1 MKLYLFLYPLLVWL
15 GGGKPAPENLAYIE
29 QYRLLAMLEQQ
40 RTGVPAAITMAQ
52 ALHESAA
59 GKGDLAM
66 RSNNHF
72 GIKCKATWTGP
83 KVYHDDDAQGECFRA
98 YASVY
103 ASYQDHSD
111 FLKQNARYAALF
123 TNELFDY
130 KAWARGLK
138 QAGYATNPRY
148 ADILIKTI
156 EDHNL
161 NALTVLATQLS
172 ANDSSGLAVYRFDS
186 SSVAVAASTDSTPAQ
201 NTDERSVAAAA
212 AAIEA
217 AVAAQQFPEG
227 VFTINGCKVVYLPT
241 ETSLLA
247 LAQQHGLTLGDLI
260 RYNDLPAQA
269 VLANAQLVFLEKKKT
284 TTTVGAYTLL
294 PGQSLWHAA
303 QALGIKLS
311 VLQAANP
318 RLQPYQAANVATPIQ
333 VKGTR

>member
-123 TNELFDY
+123 TNELMDY

-186 SSVAVAASTDSTPAQ
+186 SVAVAASIDSTPAQ
-201 NTDERSVAAAA
+201 NPDEQPVGASAT
-212 AAIEA
+212 AIET
-217 AVAAQQFPEG
+217 AVTAQPFPDG
-227 VFTINGCKVVYLPT
+227 LFTINGCKVVYLPT

-269 VLANAQLVFLEKKKT
+269 VLANAQLVFLQKKKT
-284 TTTVGAYTLL
+284 TTTVGTYTLV
-294 PGQSLWHAA
+294 PGQSLWQAS